1 MVKEIVENKM
11 MKIENSLNEVK
22 AKDKGVGFQDL
33 KFIIKP
39 EDSPAILNNE
49 QKSILYSAI
58 SELGIRRTQLLEGL
72 DATLNELRNNQKGKT
87 N

>member
-11 MKIENSLNEVK
+11 MNIENNLNQVK

-33 KFIIKP
+33 KFIAKP
-39 EDSPAILNNE
+39 EDSTMILNDE
-49 QKSILYSAI
+49 QKSILFNAI

-72 DATLNELRNNQKGKT
+72 DATLNELQNNQKGESV
-87 N
+87 